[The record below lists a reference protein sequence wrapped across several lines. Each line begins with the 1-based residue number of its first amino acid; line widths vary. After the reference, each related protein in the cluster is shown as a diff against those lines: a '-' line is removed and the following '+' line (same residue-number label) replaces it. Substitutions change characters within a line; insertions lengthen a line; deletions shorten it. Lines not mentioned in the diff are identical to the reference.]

1 MNNKHALGVEVVTL
15 QTKKYF
21 FTEIANN
28 FESVLTV
35 KVFFWKVWALV
46 SARFSLWCDLLVPW
60 IFQRHC
66 AFVESSQANYFL
78 IMR

>member
-28 FESVLTV
+28 FESALTV
-35 KVFFWKVWALV
+35 KVFF
-46 SARFSLWCDLLVPW
+46 
-60 IFQRHC
+60 
-66 AFVESSQANYFL
+66 
-78 IMR
+78 